1 MANNTFIQVPYDVTD
16 SISLKRFLNK
26 LILELDIAFSNRG
39 NSGFTNMTSLEDLN
53 AAIRSLSSSLA
64 AVRALAASNELLINS
79 LNTKVGNLEAGNIV
93 VTITADYT
101 ATSESTRI
109 ICDSLTEISVTL
121 PDPADFLSGSRSKT
135 ISITTKNTEVVNILP
150 FGTELVAGEP
160 SQSLIAPN
168 KSLTFFT
175 DGVDWYVI

>member
-53 AAIRSLSSSLA
+53 AAVRSLSSSLV

-79 LNTKVGNLEAGNIV
+79 LNTRVGNLEAGNIV

-101 ATSESTRI
+101 ATGESTKI

-121 PDPADFLSGSRSKT
+121 PDPADFLSSSRNMT
-135 ISITTKNTEVVNILP
+135 ITTKNTGVVNILP
-150 FGTELVAGEP
+150 FDAELVAGEP